1 MKSCSFTSS
10 IRREIRPQLGA
21 PSILIDLET
30 DESLEVTPGLRAQR
44 VRARRWMRTSRHL
57 RDRARGSGM
66 DYYLLVTDK
75 PLDGALREY
84 LTIRQ
89 GRF

>member
-1 MKSCSFTSS
+1 MDAH
-10 IRREIRPQLGA
+10 IA
-21 PSILIDLET
+21 
-30 DESLEVTPGLRAQR
+30 A
-44 VRARRWMRTSRHL
+44 L

-89 GRF
+89 GKF